1 MSIIEKIEELERE
14 IRETPYNK
22 ATQHHIGKLKAKIA
36 RLKEAKSRKTNGKGF
51 AIKKSGDATVG
62 IVGFP
67 SVGKS
72 TLLNRL
78 TGVESEI
85 ADYDFTTTTVIPGM
99 MEYKGSKIQ
108 ILDLPGIIEG
118 ASFGKGK
125 GKEILS
131 IIRNVDLLLLMVEN
145 QKSKKSKK
153 LKIMEREL
161 WNAGIRLNRSS
172 PNVIIKKKDRGG
184 INVITPLDLNLDMKT
199 IDDIVR
205 KNGIVNADIIIREN
219 LDRER
224 FIDALSNR
232 VYLPAILVVNKIDC
246 NKTDLSYSIRKYEN
260 WEILPISAKKGIG
273 IDELRK
279 KIFEKLD
286 FIRVYMKTSNKKE
299 PLIVKNGSTI
309 GEICSLIHSSLA
321 KNFRYARICGPS
333 AKFRGQR
340 AGMDHKL
347 KDGDVVTI
355 VA

>member
-131 IIRNVDLLLLMVEN
+131 TIRNVDLLLLMVEN
-145 QKSKKSKK
+145 RKSKK

-161 WNAGIRLNRSS
+161 WNAGIRLNRSR

-184 INVITPLDLNLDMKT
+184 INVITPLDLNLDPKT
-199 IDDIVR
+199 IGDIAR
-205 KNGIVNADIIIREN
+205 KNGIMNADIIIREN

-232 VYLPAILVVNKIDC
+232 VYLPAILVINKID
-246 NKTDLSYSIRKYEN
+246 LSYHIKKYEN

-273 IDELRK
+273 IDGLRK

-286 FIRVYMKTSNKKE
+286 FIRVYMKISNEKE
-299 PLIVKNGSTI
+299 SLIVKNGSTI
-309 GEICSLIHSSLA
+309 GEICSMIHSDLA

-340 AGMDHKL
+340 VGMDHKL

>member
-145 QKSKKSKK
+145 RKSKK

-161 WNAGIRLNRSS
+161 WNAGIRLNRSR

-184 INVITPLDLNLDMKT
+184 INVITPLDLNLDPK
-199 IDDIVR
+199 IIGDIIR

-219 LDRER
+219 LSRER

-232 VYLPAILVVNKIDC
+232 VYLSAILVVNKIDRFYPI
-246 NKTDLSYSIRKYEN
+246 KKYGN
-260 WEILPISAKKGIG
+260 WEALPISAKKGIG

-286 FIRVYMKTSNKKE
+286 FIRVYMKTSNEKE
-299 PLIVKNGSTI
+299 SLIVKNGSTI
-309 GEICSLIHSSLA
+309 GEICSMIHSDLA

>member
-78 TGVESEI
+78 TEVESEI

-99 MEYKGSKIQ
+99 MEYKGSRIQ

-118 ASFGKGK
+118 ASFGKGR

-131 IIRNVDLLLLMVEN
+131 IIRNMDLLLLMVEN
-145 QKSKKSKK
+145 RKSKK

-161 WNAGIRLNRSS
+161 WNARIRLNRSR

-184 INVITPLDLNLDMKT
+184 INVITPLDLNLDPKT
-199 IDDIVR
+199 IGDIAR

-219 LDRER
+219 LSRER

-232 VYLPAILVVNKIDC
+232 VYLPAILVVNKIDR
-246 NKTDLSYSIRKYEN
+246 SYPFKKYEN
-260 WEILPISAKKGIG
+260 WEALPISAKKGIG
-273 IDELRK
+273 IDGLRK
-279 KIFEKLD
+279 KIFGKLD
-286 FIRVYMKTSNKKE
+286 FIRVYMKISNEKE

-309 GEICSLIHSSLA
+309 GEICSIIHSDLA

>member
-145 QKSKKSKK
+145 RKSKK

-161 WNAGIRLNRSS
+161 WNAGIRLNRSR

-184 INVITPLDLNLDMKT
+184 INVITPLDLNLDPKT
-199 IDDIVR
+199 IGDIAR
-205 KNGIVNADIIIREN
+205 KNGIMNADIIIREN
-219 LDRER
+219 LSRER

-232 VYLPAILVVNKIDC
+232 VYLPAILVVNKIDR
-246 NKTDLSYSIRKYEN
+246 SYPIKKYGN
-260 WEILPISAKKGIG
+260 WEALPISAKKGIG
-273 IDELRK
+273 IDGLRK

-286 FIRVYMKTSNKKE
+286 FIRVYMKISNEKE

-309 GEICSLIHSSLA
+309 GEICSMIHSDLE